1 MDDIVDVQNQI
12 VAFWFVGIFKLSGDE
27 LQLALT
33 CCGQGVH
40 GVHFSNLQP
49 ASSFDQK
56 PIVGEI
62 RIVLERRKN

>member
-1 MDDIVDVQNQI
+1 MDDIVDVENQI
-12 VAFWFVGIFKLSGDE
+12 VVSWFVGIFKLSGDE

-33 CCGQGVH
+33 YCGRGVH
-40 GVHFSNLQP
+40 GVYFRNLRP
-49 ASSFDQK
+49 ATSFDRK